1 MSVRFNRLV
10 VSVLLLANSM
20 VLSADARSDGSFPGK
35 GSYNAWVSANHMI
48 KTGNEFAAHNEIEK
62 ALSYYK
68 DAINTYPYDSIYY
81 FNVGNAF
88 SRKAQYAIAEESYN
102 KATELEPDY
111 FQAWLNLGHAIARQG
126 RFLEAAKTLKR
137 AAKLS
142 QNPEE
147 KAQIEKNIE
156 QFEQMPG
163 LQMPPAP
170 VPEKKKRKKKV
181 KKRVEGQQIPPPIQ
195 QPATPYNPNGA
206 GPLPD

>member
-1 MSVRFNRLV
+1 VN
-10 VSVLLLANSM
+10 VLLLASFS
-20 VLSADARSDGSFPGK
+20 VLSAAARSDGSFPGK
-35 GSYNAWVSANHMI
+35 GSYNAWVSANHMV
-48 KTGNEFAAHNEIEK
+48 KTGNEFADHGQIDK
-62 ALSYYK
+62 ALPYYK

-147 KAQIEKNIE
+147 KAQIEKNIV
-156 QFEQMPG
+156 QFEQMPAM
-163 LQMPPAP
+163 QMPPAP
-170 VPEKKKRKKKV
+170 EPEKKKRKKKV
-181 KKRVEGQQIPPPIQ
+181 KKQVQGQQIPPSIQ

-206 GPLPD
+206 GPVPE